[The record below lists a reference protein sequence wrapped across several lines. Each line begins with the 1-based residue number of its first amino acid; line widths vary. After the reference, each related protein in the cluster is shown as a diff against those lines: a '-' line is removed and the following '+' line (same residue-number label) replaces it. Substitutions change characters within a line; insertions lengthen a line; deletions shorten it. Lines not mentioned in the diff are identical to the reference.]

1 MDDEIGYYVMLA
13 SSKVANS
20 EREWREHKWP
30 KATHYIAL
38 ENESDQIKYT
48 RTKAKARAIASLED
62 PTVTESA
69 KQKMIALLD
78 IASPET
84 KMSTEQ
90 IHNLLFEY
98 IDASSSVNNN
108 IEKFLNLVSMLK
120 TADGKVKLE
129 VMYMLKQAVSLR
141 IVYSKQDTWT
151 WIRESGATLVIG
163 EKYSEAIDFLLNP
176 KKREEFDELK
186 NQIKNKQR

>member
-1 MDDEIGYYVMLA
+1 
-13 SSKVANS
+13 
-20 EREWREHKWP
+20 
-30 KATHYIAL
+30 
-38 ENESDQIKYT
+38 
-48 RTKAKARAIASLED
+48 
-62 PTVTESA
+62 
-69 KQKMIALLD
+69 MIALLD

-98 IDASSSVNNN
+98 IDASSSINNN
-108 IEKFLNLVSMLK
+108 IEKFLNFVSMLK